1 MVGSPYTDM
10 PPKRSQVNGNHTPAA
25 VAAQSSPRTENPT
38 SKKRTA
44 ASLDPPRLSKQR
56 RVSED
61 ARVESPS
68 VLPDSNPEL
77 RRSRKSKPTPT
88 QPAPPDEDDDN
99 DEQTALR
106 SKRARG
112 KKVAIG
118 SFAQEVAVT
127 VSPKK
132 FKKTKAT
139 IVKEEEEIDIVE
151 SPRGSRSFK
160 KTETAVLVEEEEIEI
175 AESPKRSRKVK
186 KSEAAAILKEEDV
199 EAAEET
205 PKKVKRHRKT
215 KEEKEAEAM
224 PLAARTNGLR
234 MFIGAHVSAAKGE

>member
-1 MVGSPYTDM
+1 M

-25 VAAQSSPRTENPT
+25 VTGQSSPRTENPT

-44 ASLDPPRLSKQR
+44 ASLDPPRPSKQR
-56 RVSED
+56 RVSEED

-68 VLPDSNPEL
+68 VLPDSTPEL
-77 RRSRKSKPTPT
+77 RKSRKSKPTPT
-88 QPAPPDEDDDN
+88 QRAPPDEDDDN
-99 DEQTALR
+99 DNDEQTTLR

-112 KKVAIG
+112 KKVATG

-132 FKKTKAT
+132 IKKTKAT

-151 SPRGSRSFK
+151 SPRGSRNFK

-186 KSEAAAILKEEDV
+186 KSEAAAVLKEEDV